1 MKKTEKDFYQV
12 SLKIILNNKKGETL
26 ILKGW
31 PSETFKGMFDLPG
44 GRIES
49 NEFEKPIE
57 KIIAREVK
65 EEIGSVKFKINLK
78 PVGAGRCITAKSKT
92 KIFYILF
99 EAKYQSGKI
108 KISEEHMDFKWVKL
122 NKKNVGK
129 LFHKS
134 LLEGVKMYLS

>member
-1 MKKTEKDFYQV
+1 MEKDFYQI

-26 ILKGW
+26 ILKSHSTG
-31 PSETFKGMFDLPG
+31 TFKGKFDLPG
-44 GRIES
+44 GRVED

-57 KIIAREVK
+57 KIIAREIK
-65 EEIGSVKFKINLK
+65 EEIGNVKFKINLK
-78 PVGAGRCITAKSKT
+78 PAGIGRYITAKRKT
-92 KIFYILF
+92 RIFYILF
-99 EAKYQSGKI
+99 EAKYQSGKV

-122 NKKNVGK
+122 NKNNIGK